1 MTELKSI
8 RMAGQTVKLRRKDLS
23 DHDEWGY
30 WVAEKRM
37 IVVHTPL
44 TPKKFKET
52 LRHEMV
58 HAAWHFCGVTWCEGH
73 EEEALN
79 RCLDE
84 VFWPSWERVERRL
97 GDD

>member
-1 MTELKSI
+1 
-8 RMAGQTVKLRRKDLS
+8 MAGQTVKIRLKDLS

-37 IVVHTPL
+37 IVIHGSL
-44 TPKKFKET
+44 TPRKFKET
-52 LRHEMV
+52 LRHEMI
-58 HAAWHFCGVTWCEGH
+58 HAALHLCGVAWCERM
-73 EEEALN
+73 EEEALV

-97 GDD
+97 

>member
-1 MTELKSI
+1 MKI
-8 RMAGQTVKLRRKDLS
+8 RIKDLS

-37 IVVHTPL
+37 IVIHGSL
-44 TPKKFKET
+44 TPRKFKET

-58 HAAWHFCGVTWCEGH
+58 HAAWHLCGVAWCERM
-73 EEEALN
+73 EEEALC

-97 GDD
+97 GE

>member
-1 MTELKSI
+1 MEGLKSI
-8 RMAGQTVKLRRKDLS
+8 RMAGQTVKIRRKDLS

-37 IVVHTPL
+37 IVIHGSL
-44 TPKKFKET
+44 TPRKFKET
-52 LRHEMV
+52 LRHEMI
-58 HAAWHFCGVTWCEGH
+58 HAALHLCGVAWCERM
-73 EEEALN
+73 EEEALV

-97 GDD
+97 GE

>member
-1 MTELKSI
+1 MEGLKSR
-8 RMAGQTVKLRRKDLS
+8 RMAGQTVKIRRKDLS

-44 TPKKFKET
+44 TPRKFKET
-52 LRHEMV
+52 LRHEMI
-58 HAAWHFCGVTWCEGH
+58 HAALHLCGVAWCERM
-73 EEEALN
+73 EEEGLV

-84 VFWPSWERVERRL
+84 VCWPSWERVERWL
-97 GDD
+97 